1 MPYPTPPPAPDS
13 PIADLRGYMV
23 EEVAIP
29 ILNAAGH
36 EGMSGEFANAYRQY
50 NRSTVTMS
58 EVADSNIERLSNTVQ
73 DYVQGTRDYVNAITS
88 DYMTKSQM
96 ESLRNKIDDLKAY
109 LASPSDGA
117 LAMPTESSTWGIESV
132 NETVSNSEDVVSGAR
147 RVDRGLEDVAE
158 MERIYTYRLRERDRL
173 QDDYYALIERLET
186 RLDKDIVTN
195 REASEGT
202 PRGSILRAASA
213 GDGVTG
219 RFQESDFAVLP
230 SDIGGLPTIRGTDAS
245 YADVSSGKADPNRG
259 TGNEDDA
266 DAAPRED
273 ETEEEQAAPPTQ
285 TSPPTGTPDNRG
297 AQSPGGVPSAPSGNR
312 GSSPSAG
319 PSRTPSSSS
328 GERNSTSSGTE
339 TSNSSTGTAGP
350 SADQIVNDLQNASTP
365 EQVQVPAPNTVTS
378 PGYMPYMPYMPPAMG
393 SMNPMGGMP
402 SVTPGSGVTGSQ
414 NMAPGSTLTG
424 QQFNDL
430 LDSIPQQARDTIS
443 QHIPQRPADVSSGI
457 NDAIN
462 RTRDAATQVSNA
474 AGLNPATNSG
484 LSNPSSAGTAGSGAT
499 AGSPKLMGAQPM
511 AGAPGNAVGGRGG
524 MGMPMMPPPMM
535 GAPGGGGG
543 GGRGNDGRKIVSND
557 PDMLGKDIKSTD
569 PVVNARQR
577 IADNE
582 ANK

>member
-13 PIADLRGYMV
+13 PIADLRGSMV

-36 EGMSGEFANAYRQY
+36 DGMSGEFANAYRHY

-58 EVADSNIERLSNTVQ
+58 EVADSNIERLSNAVQ

-109 LASPSDGA
+109 LASPGDGERT
-117 LAMPTESSTWGIESV
+117 MSTESSTWGIESV
-132 NETVSNSEDVVSGAR
+132 SGSVSNSNESKVES
-147 RVDRGLEDVAE
+147 GLEDVAE
-158 MERIYTYRLRERDRL
+158 MDRIYTYRLRERDRL

-186 RLDKDIVTN
+186 RLDNDIVTN

-219 RFQESDFAVLP
+219 RFQESDYAVLP

-245 YADVSSGKADPNRG
+245 YADVSTGKADPNRG
-259 TGNEDDA
+259 TGEK
-266 DAAPRED
+266 DAADTESKED
-273 ETEEEQAAPPTQ
+273 EKKKEEEQAAPPTQ
-285 TSPPTGTPDNRG
+285 TSPPTGTPGNSG
-297 AQSPGGVPSAPSGNR
+297 TQSPGGAPSAPSGNR

-328 GERNSTSSGTE
+328 GERSSTSSDTG
-339 TSNSSTGTAGP
+339 TSNSSTGTTGP
-350 SADQIVNDLQNASTP
+350 SADQIVNDLQNASAP
-365 EQVQVPAPNTVTS
+365 EQVQAPAPNTMTS
-378 PGYMPYMPYMPPAMG
+378 PGYMPYMPPAMG
-393 SMNPMGGMP
+393 PMNPTGGMP
-402 SVTPGSGVTGSQ
+402 SGTPGSGATGSQ
-414 NMAPGSTLTG
+414 TTAPGSTLTG

-430 LDSIPQQARDTIS
+430 LDSIPQQAKDTIS
-443 QHIPQRPADVSSGI
+443 QNIPQRPADVSSGI

-474 AGLNPATNSG
+474 AGLNPATNPG

-499 AGSPKLMGAQPM
+499 AGSPKVMGAQPM

-535 GAPGGGGG
+535 GAPGGGG

>member
-13 PIADLRGYMV
+13 PIADLRGSMV

-36 EGMSGEFANAYRQY
+36 DAMSGEFANAYRQY

-73 DYVQGTRDYVNAITS
+73 DYVQGTRDYVNAITR

-96 ESLRNKIDDLKAY
+96 ESLRNKIDDLKVY
-109 LASPSDGA
+109 LDTPGDGERT
-117 LAMPTESSTWGIESV
+117 MSTECSTWGISSV
-132 NETVSNSEDVVSGAR
+132 RGTVSNRENKIERS
-147 RVDRGLEDVAE
+147 LEDVEE
-158 MERIYTYRLRERDRL
+158 MERIYEVRLRERNRL

-219 RFQESDFAVLP
+219 RFQESDYAVLP

-245 YADVSSGKADPNRG
+245 YADVSTGKADPNRG
-259 TGNEDDA
+259 TGNRDDA
-266 DAAPRED
+266 DAAPMED
-273 ETEEEQAAPPTQ
+273 EEEEEQAAPPTQ

-319 PSRTPSSSS
+319 PSRTPSSST

-339 TSNSSTGTAGP
+339 TSNSSTGTTGP

-378 PGYMPYMPYMPPAMG
+378 PGYIPYMPPAMG

-402 SVTPGSGVTGSQ
+402 SGTPGSGVTGSQ

-443 QHIPQRPADVSSGI
+443 QNIPQRPADVSSGI

-474 AGLNPATNSG
+474 TGLNPATNSG

-543 GGRGNDGRKIVSND
+543 AGRGNDGRKIVSND